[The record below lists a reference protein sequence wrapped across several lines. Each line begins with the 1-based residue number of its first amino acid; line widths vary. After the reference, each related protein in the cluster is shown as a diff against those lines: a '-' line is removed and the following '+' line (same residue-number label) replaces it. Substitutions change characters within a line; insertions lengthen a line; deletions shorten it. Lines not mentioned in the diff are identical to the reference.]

1 MTQKFSWFM
10 VLAASFPGVLMSQ
23 PPLTVDVIV
32 VGAGMAGLRCARS
45 LVDAG
50 CQVVVLDK
58 SRGVG
63 GRVATRR
70 LEGTWADHGT
80 CYLSPQGERFQR
92 FLYDLAEAGVI
103 FPWTEQVY
111 EIGQEGQLQ
120 APPPE
125 DCYPRWVAP
134 DGMTA
139 IAKVLTP
146 GLDIRYQHRVD
157 TIHATPT
164 GWLVKA
170 TAALGSNSGVTAQ
183 FSAPSLVLALPAP
196 QIVPL
201 LEPLQA
207 ELSAPYI
214 EQIAAVRFLPCL
226 SVMAGYG
233 PEVLSRWQQQ
243 FPGVKAL
250 TFTNHP
256 TLGWLGLDSSKR
268 QHSEFPVFVIQSS
281 ATFAEQMLELEDLQP
296 VAQVMLAAVAQAL
309 QPWFAQPTW
318 FQIHRWRYAF
328 AKEPLHQGFLAAPS
342 TFPLVCAG
350 DWCLGKKVES
360 AYDSGLA
367 AAEYLLQ

>member
-1 MTQKFSWFM
+1 
-10 VLAASFPGVLMSQ
+10 MSQ
-23 PPLTVDVIV
+23 PPLVVDVIV

-50 CQVVVLDK
+50 YQVVVLDK

-80 CYLSPQGERFQR
+80 CYLSPQGEVFQR

-103 FPWTEQVY
+103 FSWTDQVY
-111 EIGQEGQLQ
+111 EMGLEGQLQ
-120 APPPE
+120 APAPE

-157 TIHATPT
+157 TIQATPT
-164 GWLVKA
+164 GWQVNAA
-170 TAALGSNSGVTAQ
+170 TMGSNSGGIAQ
-183 FSAPSLVLALPAP
+183 FSAPSLVLAIPAP
-196 QIVPL
+196 QVVPL
-201 LEPLQA
+201 LEPLHA
-207 ELSAPYI
+207 ELSTSYI
-214 EQIAAVRFLPCL
+214 EQIAAVHFFPCL

-233 PEVLSRWQQQ
+233 PEVLSHWQQQ

-250 TFTNHP
+250 TFTSHP

-268 QHSEFPVFVIQSS
+268 QNPEFPVFVIQSS
-281 ATFAEQMLELEDLQP
+281 VTFAEQMLEREDLQP
-296 VAQVMLAAVAQAL
+296 AAQTILAAVAQTL
-309 QPWFAQPTW
+309 QPWFAQPIW

-328 AKEPLHQGFLAAPS
+328 AKAPLHQGFLAAPS

-360 AYDSGLA
+360 AYYSGLA
-367 AAEYLLQ
+367 AAEYLLQQSPPLGKF